1 LFSGTVQSQHETPVF
16 PLKTT
21 SGEEHKEMEGMIM
34 GRISQE
40 QIPLEIQVLNRRAIE
55 MSSHGNYLDAL
66 KIFSWV
72 VFIAPRF
79 AKAQY
84 EMGRC
89 LDNLGRHNEAVERYD
104 KAIRFDPLFAQVLPA
119 TQTIRKNMGPCH
131 E

>member
-1 LFSGTVQSQHETPVF
+1 
-16 PLKTT
+16 
-21 SGEEHKEMEGMIM
+21 MEGMIM
-34 GRISQE
+34 GRNSQE
-40 QIPLEIQVLNRRAIE
+40 QIPLEIQILHRRAME

-72 VFIAPRF
+72 VSIAPRF
-79 AKAQY
+79 ARAQY

-104 KAIRFDPLFAQVLPA
+104 KAMRFDPLFVQVRLA
-119 TQTIRKNMGPCH
+119 TDKIRKDIGSCH

>member
-1 LFSGTVQSQHETPVF
+1 
-16 PLKTT
+16 
-21 SGEEHKEMEGMIM
+21 MEGMIM
-34 GRISQE
+34 GRNSQE
-40 QIPLEIQVLNRRAIE
+40 QIPLEIQVLNRRAME

-66 KIFSWV
+66 KIFSSV

-79 AKAQY
+79 ARAQY

-104 KAIRFDPLFAQVLPA
+104 KAMRFDPLFVQVRPV
-119 TQTIRKNMGPCH
+119 TDIIRKNIGPCH

>member
-1 LFSGTVQSQHETPVF
+1 
-16 PLKTT
+16 
-21 SGEEHKEMEGMIM
+21 M

-40 QIPLEIQVLNRRAIE
+40 QIPLEIQVLNRRAME

-89 LDNLGRHNEAVERYD
+89 LENLGRHNEAVERYD
-104 KAIRFDPLFAQVLPA
+104 KAIRFDPLFAQVLPE
-119 TQTIRKNMGPCH
+119 TDTKRKKMGPCH

>member
-1 LFSGTVQSQHETPVF
+1 
-16 PLKTT
+16 
-21 SGEEHKEMEGMIM
+21 MEGMIM
-34 GRISQE
+34 GRNSQE
-40 QIPLEIQVLNRRAIE
+40 QIPLEIQVLNRRAME

-66 KIFSWV
+66 KIFSCV

-79 AKAQY
+79 ARAQY

-104 KAIRFDPLFAQVLPA
+104 KAMRFDPLFVQVRPV
-119 TQTIRKNMGPCH
+119 TDPIRKNMGACH